1 VKKSVPVE
9 ALVFM
14 TVEPASVT
22 EIPEK
27 LKKIEGVKE
36 IYEVTGT
43 FDFVI
48 KMEGENYTEL
58 ARVLREKVLKL
69 PGVKRTTTSFI
80 VAKHL

>member
-1 VKKSVPVE
+1 MPVE

-14 TVEPASVT
+14 TVEPAAVT

-43 FDFVI
+43 YDFVI